1 MVALW
6 HPDCGAASLSI
17 RGSARVIENLYGIR
31 RTARL
36 RRPLLTVG
44 ESLTTALIGLAWR
57 DLEHRRNSPEVVAS
71 VESR

>member
-31 RTARL
+31 RTARM

-44 ESLTTALIGLAWR
+44 ESLTRDLIGLAR
-57 DLEHRRNSPEVVAS
+57 LDLEGQRNGPEFARS
-71 VESR
+71 V